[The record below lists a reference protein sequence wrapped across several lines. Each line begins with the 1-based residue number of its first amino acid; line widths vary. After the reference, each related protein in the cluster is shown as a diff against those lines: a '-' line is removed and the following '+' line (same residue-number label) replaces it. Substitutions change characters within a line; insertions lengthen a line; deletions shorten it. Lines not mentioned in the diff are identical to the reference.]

1 MKELNKIETTGDI
14 IENMVVNTPL
24 GLLACSA
31 NHDLLV
37 YVIKGTNL

>member
-1 MKELNKIETTGDI
+1 
-14 IENMVVNTPL
+14 MVVNTPL

-37 YVIKGTNL
+37 YVIKGANL